1 MTDLPFTLHHVIEAA
16 TERAVAKTAGNA
28 TEAVHAMIKL
38 YVELDVQDWINQHWQ
53 PKLTGCTVTNPQY
66 PDAYSEGRHRYP
78 CALAA
83 GHDPIAPTIG
93 RTHIDHD
100 GDTW

>member
-16 TERAVAKTAGNA
+16 TERAVAKTAGDPAA
-28 TEAVHAMIKL
+28 TVHAMIKL
-38 YVELDVQDWINQHWQ
+38 YVQLDVQDWINQHWQ
-53 PKLTGCTVTNPQY
+53 LKPTGCTATNPNY
-66 PDAYSEGRHRYP
+66 PDAHSEGRHRYP
-78 CALAA
+78 CVLPA
-83 GHDPIAPTIG
+83 GHEPIAAVIG